1 MKHWMKRLVWCVVLA
16 AALVHTVALAAPPV
30 VPAET
35 APGVEAPTEPAPTQP
50 EPTVPAT
57 EPEPTE
63 PGVTEPPSTDPAE
76 PTEPEPTEPEPTE
89 PEPTEPEPTEPEPT
103 EPEPT
108 EPEPTEPDPLEGYT
122 FPETWAK
129 APLQFAVRYGILEG
143 RGNYNLDP
151 LGYTSRV
158 EMAAMMVRL
167 LAATGEGDLS
177 AFQDVNPNAWYY
189 RELGTAVSLG
199 IFQGVSDTRMN
210 PNRSITREEAF
221 TVLARTFGLTAEDP
235 EAYTRFTDAGK
246 ISGYARQAVSALY
259 EAGCIRGYEDGSVH
273 PRATIT
279 RQEVAALFY
288 QLLDAICDEAGQ
300 LPEAGYVLY
309 RGEEQI
315 PDGYTL
321 DGTLVLAMT
330 GGVNMHQVT
339 VSDQLVLRCQTGTA
353 ASMDEVN
360 AGTLAVVSTMT
371 ASGGEFVLTAVY
383 GKDSTVDVEA
393 EQVQVYAPCTVSGSA
408 KTVLSYTP
416 GLKLNASTGEL
427 QLTGEAGGGATRVE
441 GKVGHVAV
449 DGDEITLT
457 GGGYA
462 QTITVRGRNCTVTL
476 DHGKLVEEIDWGLY
490 GVQAKLTGPATITPQ
505 ANTATVKATFTGF
518 RAGIGTDGDGR
529 TCTLEWY
536 LDGKLLS
543 SQPDFWMTDGA
554 TATYSHVFAGDTPP
568 ETDPVF
574 TVVATCGEDRVE
586 ASFTVAVDREV
597 WEEAEALNIVQ
608 TVNIEGETLRDTYLY
623 GDRNRD
629 SILRTVPE
637 GTTVIHLYNP
647 EAADNLCQVR
657 MADGTVGWMDW
668 SDYLVS
674 RENYTQ
680 SWDYSETVKTAFV
693 NQRGY
698 SSPTGYLIWLN
709 LKTQKVNIFQGSQG
723 NWELIRVS
731 PCASGKNTT
740 PTVSGVFSIIYKTD
754 YWRYSGYEDG
764 EYVHD
769 HHRVYNISGFRG
781 GQAFHSRLYYTE
793 GGGLYDD
800 TMGTP
805 ASAGCVRMMDED
817 CLFIYNSIPYNTTVV
832 VY

>member
-16 AALVHTVALAAPPV
+16 AALVQTVALAAPPAV
-30 VPAET
+30 PAAPAET
-35 APGVEAPTEPAPTQP
+35 GPVSTEPVSTEPA
-50 EPTVPAT
+50 ET
-57 EPEPTE
+57 EPEE
-63 PGVTEPPSTDPAE
+63 
-76 PTEPEPTEPEPTE
+76 TEPEETEPEETE
-89 PEPTEPEPTEPEPT
+89 PEETEPVETEPEPT

-122 FPETWAK
+122 FPDTWAK
-129 APLQFAVRYGILEG
+129 EPLEFAVRYGILEG
-143 RGNYNLDP
+143 RGDYNLDP
-151 LGYTSRV
+151 LGSTSRV

-167 LAATGEGDLS
+167 LAATEEGDLS

-210 PNRSITREEAF
+210 PNRAITREEAF
-221 TVLARTFGLTAEDP
+221 TVLARTFGLMAEDP
-235 EAYTRFTDAGK
+235 EAYTRFTDAAK

-259 EAGCIRGYEDGSVH
+259 EAGCVRGYEDGSVH

-288 QLLDAICDEAGQ
+288 QLLDAVCDKAGQ
-300 LPEAGYVLY
+300 LPDSGYVLY
-309 RGEEQI
+309 RGQEPI
-315 PDGYTL
+315 PEGYAL
-321 DGTLVLAMT
+321 DGTLVLAMAGST
-330 GGVNMHQVT
+330 DMHRVT
-339 VSDQLVLRCQTGTA
+339 VSDRLVLRCQTGTS

-371 ASGGEFVLTAVY
+371 ASGGEFVLAAVY
-383 GKDSTVDVEA
+383 GKGSTVDVEA
-393 EQVQVYAPCTVSGSA
+393 EEVRVYAPCTVSGSA
-408 KTVLSYTP
+408 DTVLSYTP

-427 QLTGEAGGGATRVE
+427 QLLDAAGGGATQVE

-449 DGDEITLT
+449 DGDEITLS

-476 DHGKLVEEIDWGLY
+476 DHGTLVEEIDWGLY
-490 GVQAKLTGPATITPQ
+490 GVQAELTGPDALTPQ
-505 ANTATVKATFTGF
+505 DKTVTVEATFTGF
-518 RAGIGTDGDGR
+518 RAGLGTDGSGR
-529 TCTLEWY
+529 ACTLEWY

-543 SQPDFWMTDGA
+543 SQPDFRMTEGA
-554 TATYSHVFAGDTPP
+554 TATYSYTFDGDTPP

-574 TVVATCGEDRVE
+574 TVAAACGKDRVE
-586 ASFTVAVDREV
+586 ASFTVVVDREA
-597 WEEAEALNIVQ
+597 WAEEEALNTVQ
-608 TVNIEGETLRDTYLY
+608 PVNIEGVTLVDTYLY
-623 GDRNRD
+623 AGRDRGTV
-629 SILRTVPE
+629 LRAVPE

-647 EAADNLCQVR
+647 EGSDNLCQVR
-657 MADGTVGWMDW
+657 LADGTVGWMDW

-680 SWDYSETVKTAFV
+680 SQDYTEEVKTAFV
-693 NQRGY
+693 NQQGY
-698 SSPTGYLIWLN
+698 SSSTGYLIWVS
-709 LKTQKVNIFQGSQG
+709 LKTQKVNIFRGSKG
-723 NWELIRVS
+723 NWELIRVC

-740 PTVSGVFSIIYKTD
+740 PTVTGVFSIIYKTD
-754 YWRYSGYEDG
+754 YWRYSGYENG

-805 ASAGCVRMMDED
+805 VSAGCVRMMDED
-817 CLFIYNSIPYNTTVV
+817 CLFIYESIPYNTTVV
-832 VY
+832 IY